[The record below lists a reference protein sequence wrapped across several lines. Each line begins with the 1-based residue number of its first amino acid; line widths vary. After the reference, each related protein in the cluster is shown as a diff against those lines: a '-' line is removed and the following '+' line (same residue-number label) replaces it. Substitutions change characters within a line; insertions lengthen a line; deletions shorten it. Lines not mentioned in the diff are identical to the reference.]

1 MRGLRRIVVVCL
13 TALAVLG
20 PVGPVRAAPADPP
33 PAPVGS
39 KYYVVGEPVAGQ
51 RESLYEIAARTL
63 GTGRRHLEIFELT
76 RGRPQ
81 PDGGQ
86 LSDPM
91 VLKTGWILT
100 LPADASGPGVYD
112 EYPVV
117 NQAAPPPT
125 RDLATPGRQGAP
137 IFEAIGVFA
146 AVMLFAVAVAVLR
159 GGRGTRGASTQ
170 TVSAA
175 LPPLS
180 DPPPRSDPPVP
191 SDAPP
196 THGHPARSG
205 PPPAD
210 AERELVL
217 AGAHSS
223 APPADDPYPATAT
236 SRAPHLP
243 PTAPERPMAPERPTA
258 PERPA
263 RPSLGGRL
271 RPVGPPSPELPR
283 RTPTPAPVPPL
294 MEPPAGP
301 GRPEVGDATELS
313 ADLRVEGLNLSV
325 SLNGA
330 RDAAAAPFGWYGP
343 GEAPPAATLPLLLGD
358 RDGWRLYV
366 DLVRCPDVLTVA
378 GSLPDGQRYARRLI
392 RQALADG
399 NEVTVVGDVLGES
412 LPNGCNRVAQLS
424 DVEPSPTPGIVV
436 CPQLANG
443 DGRVSRELRTAGVQ
457 VPVVLGEV
465 TPSRWSIAVRPT
477 REPDAELS

>member
-13 TALAVLG
+13 TALAVIG
-20 PVGPVRAAPADPP
+20 PVGPVHAAPADTPTA
-33 PAPVGS
+33 PAGS

-86 LSDPM
+86 LTDPM
-91 VLKTGWILT
+91 VLKPGWILT

-112 EYPVV
+112 EYPVAT
-117 NQAAPPPT
+117 QAAPPPT

-159 GGRGTRGASTQ
+159 GGRGARQDTARQ
-170 TVSAA
+170 VNDP
-175 LPPLS
+175 LPLS
-180 DPPPRSDPPVP
+180 DPPSPSDVPPV
-191 SDAPP
+191 
-196 THGHPARSG
+196 HGHPGRSG
-205 PPPAD
+205 LPPAD
-210 AERELVL
+210 ADRELVL

-223 APPADDPYPATAT
+223 APPVMDPYPATAT
-236 SRAPHLP
+236 SRTPHLP
-243 PTAPERPMAPERPTA
+243 PTTPERPEWPTAPDRPTPPERPV
-258 PERPA
+258 
-263 RPSLGGRL
+263 RPSLGDRL
-271 RPVGPPSPELPR
+271 RPVGPPSLELPR
-283 RTPTPAPVPPL
+283 RTPTPSPPVPHLP
-294 MEPPAGP
+294 ESSAGRS
-301 GRPEVGDATELS
+301 RPEVGDAELS
-313 ADLRVEGLNLSV
+313 ADLRAEGLDLSV

-399 NEVTVVGDVLGES
+399 NEVTVVGDILGDS
-412 LPNGCNRVAQLS
+412 LPNGCNRAEQLS

-436 CPQLANG
+436 CARLANG
-443 DGRVSRELRTAGVQ
+443 DGRVARELRTAGVQ

-465 TPSRWSIAVRPT
+465 TPSRWSISVRPT
-477 REPDAELS
+477 KEPGAELS